1 MTLSRHKEV
10 VTKQIDQ
17 INYSDLSDAV
27 EKLLSERE
35 GRKVD
40 IRDYAGRDEAQ
51 RTAFI
56 ETQKLG
62 DQSWY
67 STPFDKHSDVQKKQH
82 EIYNSLVE
90 HLPYMDFWHWWLDNI
105 DNDVSNDT
113 TSDIDWAFAYEVNV
127 TNLENELAELEDDD
141 KAMVEFQLTVLKAF
155 NEVLLTVYTQ
165 EELNDYIQIHYSW

>member
-40 IRDYAGRDEAQ
+40 IRDYAGRDEA
-51 RTAFI
+51 RRMAFI

-67 STPFDKHSDVQKKQH
+67 STPFDKHTEVQKKQNA
-82 EIYNSLVE
+82 IYNSLVD
-90 HLPYMDFWHWWLDNI
+90 HIPDMDFWHWWLDNI
-105 DNDVSNDT
+105 DNDVSNDS

-127 TNLENELAELEDDD
+127 KELEAASNIVGED
-141 KAMVEFQLTVLKAF
+141 KAMVEFKLTVLKAF